1 MGEATDRIL
10 DFIGKKTMNVVI
22 VFDEIDSLVDK
33 NGDDILYNFTRA
45 NEQFPKED
53 LLV

>member
-10 DFIGKKTMNVVI
+10 DFIQKKKFHVVLI
-22 VFDEIDSLVDK
+22 IDEIDSLVDK

-45 NEQFPKED
+45 NERISKEV
-53 LLV
+53 LLA